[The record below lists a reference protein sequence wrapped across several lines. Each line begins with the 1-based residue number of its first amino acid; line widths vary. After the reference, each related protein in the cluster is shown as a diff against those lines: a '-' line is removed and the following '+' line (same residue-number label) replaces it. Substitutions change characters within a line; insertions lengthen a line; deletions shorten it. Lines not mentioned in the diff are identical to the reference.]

1 MSTQSISRKNLQT
14 IHSKV
19 CSKWQ
24 GLIEEKLKAD
34 LFSDSIE
41 VENGLILQAFR
52 EADKDQLVL
61 LSKYFKTPGSE
72 YMALVE
78 NLSSFDPN
86 KFSTDHIQIG
96 NSAVEI
102 EYKGRSIVFDPS
114 EVEAII
120 MDNPKGNSLSKM
132 IVFKTK

>member
-1 MSTQSISRKNLQT
+1 MSTQAITRKNLQT

-41 VENGLILQAFR
+41 VENGLILQAFE
-52 EADKDQLVL
+52 EADGSQRAL

-72 YMALVE
+72 YMTLVE
-78 NLSSFDPN
+78 DTSSFDPN
-86 KFSTDHIQIG
+86 KFPTDHIQIG

-120 MDNPKGNSLSKM
+120 MDNPKGSNLSKM